1 MKDILLEN
9 DDLQILNGDFFV
21 GDSQNQSVELLLKSM
36 QGEWKEYPEAGCGLL
51 KTQNGVIDRF
61 FQRNISVQLEADGFI
76 IEKLTIN
83 EKGIELKGNYE
94 KV

>member
-9 DDLQILNGDFFV
+9 DDLQLINGDFFA
-21 GDSQNQSVELLLKSM
+21 GESQNQSVEMLLKSM
-36 QGEWKEYPEAGCGLL
+36 QGEWKEHPEAGCGLE
-51 KTQNGVIDRF
+51 KAQNGVIDRF
-61 FQRNISVQLEADGFI
+61 FARNIRVQLEADGFD

-94 KV
+94 